1 MEEEV
6 KELLIEYL
14 ESEDYTYHIKPNKI
28 IHNCLSDEHEDNNA
42 SAFTSLV
49 EDNIFCSC
57 SSCGFYLNESSLL
70 NFLGIG
76 ELSQEDKLKRKL
88 SKIRKTRKEMESN
101 EVASE
106 TSKAKKIFLPPQAKL
121 FSSMLKEET
130 YRGISKS
137 TFDFVEAYIT
147 PKENYYSKRIIF
159 PMYNYKN
166 ELVSFEAVATGK
178 LPPLIIKGKE
188 VEAPKILRPS
198 GLNDD
203 YFGFENLIG
212 QNQKCKKLCIIC
224 EGLFSALSLIEIG
237 YNGLINFGVGCNIE
251 KISGLLDKGVTHIL
265 VMGDKDKSGFALNGK
280 YIKMLRKSFNV
291 RFFRHSYLAGEKY
304 DANDYLKE
312 GEGVLERLIEKNI
325 KGWYYD

>member
-49 EDNIFCSC
+49 QDNIFCSC

-70 NFLGIG
+70 SFLGIG
-76 ELSQEDKLKRKL
+76 ELSQADKLKRKL
-88 SKIRKTRKEMESN
+88 SNIRKIVKELKSN
-101 EVASE
+101 EVESGAI
-106 TSKAKKIFLPPQAKL
+106 KARKIFLPPQAKQ
-121 FSSMLKEET
+121 FSNILKAET
-130 YRGISKS
+130 YRGISKE
-137 TFDFVEAYIT
+137 TFDLVEAYIT
-147 PKENYYSKRIIF
+147 SKENYYSKRIIF

-166 ELVSFEAVATGK
+166 ELVSFEAISTSQK
-178 LPPLIIKGKE
+178 IL
-188 VEAPKILRPS
+188 PKILRPS

-212 QNQKCKKLCIIC
+212 QNQKCQKLVVIC

-251 KISGLLDKGVTHIL
+251 KISGLLYKGITHIL
-265 VMGDKDKSGFALNGK
+265 VMGDKDVAGFTLNGK

-291 RFFRHSYLAGEKY
+291 KFFRHSYSAGEKY
-304 DANDYLKE
+304 DANDYLKA
-312 GEGVLERLIEKNI
+312 GEGVLEKLLEKNI
-325 KGWYYD
+325 NGWYYD

>member
-1 MEEEV
+1 MDEEI
-6 KELLIEYL
+6 KELLIQYL
-14 ESEDYTYHIKPNKI
+14 EAESLSFSVKETKI
-28 IHNCLSDEHEDNNA
+28 IHNCLNPEHEDNNA

-49 EDNIFCSC
+49 ENNIFCYC

-70 NFLGIG
+70 NFLGVA
-76 ELSQEDKLKRKL
+76 ELSQADKLKRKL
-88 SKIRKTRKEMESN
+88 SNIRKIVKELKSN
-101 EVASE
+101 EVESGAI
-106 TSKAKKIFLPPQAKL
+106 KAKKIFLPPQAKQ
-121 FSSMLKEET
+121 FSNILKAET
-130 YRGISKS
+130 YRGISKE
-137 TFDFVEAYIT
+137 TFDKVEAYIT
-147 PKENYYSKRIIF
+147 SKENYYSKRIIF

-166 ELVSFEAVATGK
+166 NLMSFEAVATSQK
-178 LPPLIIKGKE
+178 IL
-188 VEAPKILRPS
+188 PKILRPS

-212 QNQKCKKLCIIC
+212 QNEKCQKLVVIC

-280 YIKMLRKSFNV
+280 YIKMLRKSFNTK
-291 RFFRHSYLAGEKY
+291 FFRHSYLAGEKY

>member
-1 MEEEV
+1 MEEEI
-6 KELLIEYL
+6 KNLLIEYL
-14 ESEDYTYHIKPNKI
+14 DSNGYTYHIKSNKI
-28 IHNCLSDEHEDNNA
+28 IHNCLSEEHQDNNA

-57 SSCGFYLNESSLL
+57 SSCGFYLNENSLL

-88 SKIRKTRKEMESN
+88 SNIRKTRKELLLN
-101 EVASE
+101 EVESGAI
-106 TSKAKKIFLPPQAKL
+106 KAKKIFLPPQAKL
-121 FSSMLKEET
+121 FSNMMKEET
-130 YRGISKS
+130 YRGISKE
-137 TFDFVEAYIT
+137 TFNLVESYVT

-166 ELVSFEAVATGK
+166 ELVSFEAIATGK

-188 VEAPKILRPS
+188 VEAPKILRPR

-212 QNQKCKKLCIIC
+212 QNQKCQKLVVIC

-251 KISGLLDKGVTHIL
+251 KISGLLDKGITHIL
-265 VMGDKDKSGFALNGK
+265 IMGDKDKSGFALNGK
-280 YIKMLRKSFNV
+280 YMKMLRKSFNV
-291 RFFRHSYLAGEKY
+291 KFFRHSYLAGEKY

-312 GEGVLERLIEKNI
+312 GVLERLIEKHI